1 MFLCGGKGAF
11 FGELALL
18 KSGPRAADAIATA
31 DTRCWVLERATFED
45 IKVRDPA
52 LAIALLAAICDVL
65 VANQRWS
72 TRELQRLSE
81 W

>member
-1 MFLCGGKGAF
+1 MGRAVS

-18 KSGPRAADAIATA
+18 KQGPRAAHAVAAAPTDLMVLSYTAFDAIKRHEA
-31 DTRCWVLERATFED
+31 
-45 IKVRDPA
+45 A
-52 LAIALLAAICDVL
+52 LAIALLIAICDTL
-65 VANQRWS
+65 VNNQRWS